1 LEVAVRWFN
10 RYGVAIVFLSRLIP
24 GFRTIV
30 SFPAKAVKMPLAKF
44 VAFTTA
50 GCILWNGLLIYVGVF
65 LGARWREVAGV
76 SHYLII
82 AAVATAIVAL
92 FVFLV
97 IRRRRRSA
105 GPVSAEAKTSM

>member
-1 LEVAVRWFN
+1 MV
-10 RYGVAIVFLSRLIP
+10 LSRLVP
-24 GFRTIV
+24 SFRTIV
-30 SFPAKAVKMPLAKF
+30 SFPAGAVKMPLSKF
-44 VAFTTA
+44 IAYTAA
-50 GCILWNGLLIYVGVF
+50 GCLVWNGLLIYVGVF

-82 AAVATAIVAL
+82 AAMATAIGGL

-97 IRRRRRSA
+97 IRRKRRSA